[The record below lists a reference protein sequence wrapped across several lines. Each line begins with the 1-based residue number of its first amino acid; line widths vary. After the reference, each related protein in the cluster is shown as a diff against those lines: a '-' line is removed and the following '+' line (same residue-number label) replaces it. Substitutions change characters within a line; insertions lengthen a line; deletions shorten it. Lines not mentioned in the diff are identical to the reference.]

1 MLYSQEVT
9 MAKGISTTTVAPRQ
23 RSAHEMAVG
32 VDQAEMLRALIAA
45 LGKYPVAA
53 IFSQDVRT
61 IERWLKQGVRM
72 KVEDERRLRDAFQVF
87 SLIDDADGADVARA
101 WFIGMNPELDDD
113 SPVEHLAAGNARGV
127 LAAARS
133 YVNAG

>member
-1 MLYSQEVT
+1 MDLPKE
-9 MAKGISTTTVAPRQ
+9 
-23 RSAHEMAVG
+23 
-32 VDQAEMLRALIAA
+32 ALHALVAA
-45 LGKYPVAA
+45 LGRYPVAA
-53 IFSQDVRT
+53 IFGREVRT
-61 IERWLKQGVRM
+61 IERWLKPGIQL

-87 SLIDDADGADVARA
+87 TLIEEADDADVARA

-113 SPVEHLAAGNARGV
+113 SPVEQLAVGNAPAV